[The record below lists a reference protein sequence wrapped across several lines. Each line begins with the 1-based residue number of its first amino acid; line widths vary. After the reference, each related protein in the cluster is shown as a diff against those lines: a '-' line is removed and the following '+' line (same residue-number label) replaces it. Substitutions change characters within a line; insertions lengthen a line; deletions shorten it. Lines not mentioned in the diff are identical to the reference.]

1 VKTPTALTLVLLLAC
16 SRGQQEQHAA
26 VPKPPPVDAGPPPPS
41 AFSTAG
47 SDISWLVGTWERQ
60 SAPKD
65 WLLFNAPKEVA
76 VIAGAPPA
84 MIARGE
90 FVPTGRSIS
99 IFIPGQGGGTV
110 ERVLEATPDRSEL
123 REAGPPPVTYRRGAP
138 P

>member
-1 VKTPTALTLVLLLAC
+1 MKVSTALILGLLLAC

-26 VPKPPPVDAGPPPPS
+26 APKPVPVDAGPPPPP

-47 SDISWLVGTWERQ
+47 ADISWLVGTWERQ
-60 SAPKD
+60 STPKD
-65 WLLFNAPKEVA
+65 WLLFNPPKEVA
-76 VIAGAPPA
+76 VIAGAPPT

-99 IFIPGQGGGTV
+99 IFLRGQGGGTT
-110 ERVLEATPDRSEL
+110 ERVLEATPDLSEL
-123 REAGPPPVTYRRGAP
+123 REAGPPPLTYRRGAP